1 MLWENLPC
9 IYFVLDARGTVF
21 SVNQFGANRL
31 GYSQVELTSQPIFSI
46 FNSEC
51 RDYLQV
57 QFFAF
62 AQQIN
67 SHSSPTSALR
77 EARLTC
83 KDGSILTVKSI
94 LHALPPLTGEEIA
107 RERALVTGNCQ
118 LPLILLICEIIS
130 VPITNVE
137 TSSEKKICQYTQAIS
152 QLASSKTLEC
162 HNGSEFLGEI
172 TEAAVNTLEVERASV
187 WLYSSDKSQLGCID
201 LYEES
206 TRQHS
211 TERMLAAVN
220 FPAYFQALNSKS
232 TIAIA
237 QAQTDPRTQE
247 LSRSYLAE
255 SGITSLLNVPILLAE
270 EMVGI
275 LCLEQALTPRYWTPQ
290 DEHFAASLAAF
301 VSKSLENYPKERLE
315 TDRQILRQK
324 YKNSQLAEEALE
336 RERNLFTTG
345 PVTIFRW
352 RPKENW
358 QVEYVSPNVV
368 QFGYEAREFI
378 SGKLFYTNI
387 IHQEDLARV
396 VAAFQNYSEAGA
408 SSFEQNYRIVK
419 GDGLIRWVYDF
430 TSVTRNSRGEIAYC
444 DGYVLDIT
452 ESKLAQIAL
461 RQQAERERLVGQ
473 IQARIRSS
481 LDLNAVLNTA
491 AAEVRQFLETD
502 RVIIFRFRP
511 DWSGDVVVESAS
523 KGTMSILNTN
533 LYDPCFGQ
541 TYVGQYQKGRIRA
554 IEDIY
559 NAGLSECHVNLLSN
573 CKVRA
578 NLVVPIIQSD
588 QTVKN
593 SPSTSSVVNR
603 ASQNQNRLWGL
614 LIAHHCNNTRQW
626 QSWETELLKQLAT
639 QIAIAIEQSQL
650 YQQLEA
656 ANQELQNLASL
667 DGLTK
672 IANRRRFDEV
682 LTQEWQRLIV
692 EPIRLSLILCDIDC
706 FKAYNDTYGHQAG
719 DACLQQVATAI
730 RDACREIPP
739 ERLYLVARYGGEEF
753 AVILPNTGIADAI
766 AVAEEIRRRIQTLA
780 IPHQQSFVSEYITLS
795 LGVASA
801 DAAQALPETLIAA
814 ADKALYEAKS
824 LGRDRVVAKE

>member
-1 MLWENLPC
+1 MREFSTEGMPEREWYRMLWENLPC
-9 IYFVLDARGTVF
+9 IYFVIDARGIVF
-21 SVNQFGANRL
+21 SVNQFGANRI
-31 GYSQVELTSQPIFSI
+31 GYSQRELTSQLIFSI

-51 RDYLQV
+51 RDCLEE

-62 AQQIN
+62 AQQTN

-77 EARLTC
+77 EARITC

-107 RERALVTGNCQ
+107 RERTLVSGNCQ
-118 LPLILLICEIIS
+118 LPLILLICEILS

-137 TSSEKKICQYTQAIS
+137 TSSEKKY
-152 QLASSKTLEC
+152 
-162 HNGSEFLGEI
+162 
-172 TEAAVNTLEVERASV
+172 
-187 WLYSSDKSQLGCID
+187 
-201 LYEES
+201 
-206 TRQHS
+206 
-211 TERMLAAVN
+211 
-220 FPAYFQALNSKS
+220 
-232 TIAIA
+232 
-237 QAQTDPRTQE
+237 
-247 LSRSYLAE
+247 
-255 SGITSLLNVPILLAE
+255 
-270 EMVGI
+270 
-275 LCLEQALTPRYWTPQ
+275 
-290 DEHFAASLAAF
+290 
-301 VSKSLENYPKERLE
+301 
-315 TDRQILRQK
+315 
-324 YKNSQLAEEALE
+324 SQLAEEALE

-352 RPKENW
+352 RPQENW

-368 QFGYEAREFI
+368 QFGYEASDFI

-396 VAAFQNYSEAGA
+396 VAEFQSYSEAGA
-408 SSFEQNYRIVK
+408 TSFEHNYRIVK

-430 TSVTRNSRGEIAYC
+430 TSVTRNSIGEIAYC

-491 AAEVRQFLETD
+491 AAEVRQFLATD

-593 SPSTSSVVNR
+593 SPSSSSVVNR
-603 ASQNQNRLWGL
+603 GSQNQNSLWGL

-626 QSWETELLKQLAT
+626 QSWEMELLKQLAT

-719 DACLQQVATAI
+719 DSCLQQVATAI

-753 AVILPNTGIADAI
+753 AVILPNTGITDAI

-801 DAAQALPETLIAA
+801 DAAEALPETLIAA